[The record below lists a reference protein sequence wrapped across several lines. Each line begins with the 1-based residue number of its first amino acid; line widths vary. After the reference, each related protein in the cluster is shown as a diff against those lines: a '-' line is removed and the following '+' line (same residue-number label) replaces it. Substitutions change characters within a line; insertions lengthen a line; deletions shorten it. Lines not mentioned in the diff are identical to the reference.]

1 MEMSDF
7 NQSYE
12 SLNTLIQEYSELE
25 KQLYN
30 PPPPEPRLQILTW
43 YTIYEHEFVL
53 LRILVV
59 IFVTW
64 VLYYWEL
71 FKTRTHFTTIVDNL
85 STFHCR
91 CSVLATIVVDCGIKP
106 WMGQTKDYKTG
117 ICLQC

>member
-59 IFVTW
+59 HICYMSFVLLRIVQDTYT
-64 VLYYWEL
+64 LYHYSGQSL
-71 FKTRTHFTTIVDNL
+71 YISL
-85 STFHCR
+85 S
-91 CSVLATIVVDCGIKP
+91 V
-106 WMGQTKDYKTG
+106 
-117 ICLQC
+117 